1 MVAEGASDLDR
12 LARDAAGGDKRALGE
27 LCRELQPD
35 AIPGGAGAVVAEL
48 KRRGVFTR
56 YRNDTVMLAPPLVIA
71 EAELEELA
79 DTLAATLGDLLP

>member
-1 MVAEGASDLDR
+1 
-12 LARDAAGGDKRALGE
+12 
-27 LCRELQPD
+27 
-35 AIPGGAGAVVAEL
+35 VVAEL